1 MTCGF
6 PASSIFSTSHSHFR
20 LRSTRTDVVTGIYIS
35 VGLLSTEV
43 YSPISEHPLH
53 SVHQQNGR
61 LHCSQHSE
69 RSSDRETSE
78 TEDNG

>member
-6 PASSIFSTSHSHFR
+6 LASSIFSTSHSHFR

-43 YSPISEHPLH
+43 YSPISEGYTVSNTRNEVSTERHAR
-53 SVHQQNGR
+53 QRTMGR
-61 LHCSQHSE
+61 IRWS
-69 RSSDRETSE
+69 
-78 TEDNG
+78 